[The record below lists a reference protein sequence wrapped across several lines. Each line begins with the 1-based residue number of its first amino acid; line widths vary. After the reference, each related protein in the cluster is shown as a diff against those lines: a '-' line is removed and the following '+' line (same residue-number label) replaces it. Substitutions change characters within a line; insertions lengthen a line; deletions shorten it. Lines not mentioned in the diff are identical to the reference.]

1 MDRVLQRQP
10 SVLVADSHR
19 LLLDTLAA
27 LLAPDFLVLRCLT
40 DAGSLLTTA
49 CELQPDLALVD
60 INMPGLGGVEVAS
73 RLHLLLPG
81 CRLIFLTAKSAPPV
95 ASEAFARGAAGF
107 LLKTDTAEEVLH
119 ALQTVAEGGRYL
131 SSSIAGGDPARLAE
145 ILESSATPLSSRERA
160 VLGLAAA
167 GVPMKEIAC
176 RFGITPRTVAF
187 HKYRGMATLG
197 LHRQADLVR
206 FALEQGWLSSP
217 TPSSPA

>member
-10 SVLVADSHR
+10 SVLIADDHR

-27 LLAPDFLVLRCLT
+27 LLAPNFLVLRCLT
-40 DAGSLLTTA
+40 DAGSLLATA
-49 CELQPDLALVD
+49 CELRPDIALID
-60 INMPGLGGVEVAS
+60 INMPCLGGVEVAS
-73 RLHLLLPG
+73 RLRQHLPG
-81 CRLIFLTAKSAPPV
+81 CRLIFLTAKSTPSV
-95 ASEAFARGAAGF
+95 VGEAFARGAAGF
-107 LLKTDTAEEVLH
+107 LLKTDTAEEVLC
-119 ALQTVAEGGRYL
+119 ALRTVTEGGRYL
-131 SSSIAGGDPARLAE
+131 SPSIAGGDLARLAE

-197 LHRQADLVR
+197 LRRQADLVR
-206 FALEQGWLSSP
+206 FALEHGWLGSP
-217 TPSSPA
+217 PSSPPL